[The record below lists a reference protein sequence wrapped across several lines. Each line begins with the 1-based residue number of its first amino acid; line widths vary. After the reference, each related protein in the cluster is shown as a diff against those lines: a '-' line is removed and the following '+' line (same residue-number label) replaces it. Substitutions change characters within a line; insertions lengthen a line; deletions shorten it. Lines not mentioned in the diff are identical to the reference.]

1 MGPLVPDII
10 GNELNLVVALLI
22 GIAFGFILEQ
32 AGFSTSRKLVGLF
45 YGYDFT
51 VLRVFFTA
59 GITAMIGV
67 IAFGHFGILDLNLI
81 YINPTYIWSAITGGL
96 IMGLGFVIGGF
107 CPGTSV
113 CAAATGKIDAMI
125 FIAGSFLGVLL
136 FAEGYPWLEAHYKS
150 GFWGFPHMF
159 ETMGISQAAFAVLM
173 TIMAVGAF
181 VVAAIVERRVNGVP
195 NASTMPIKFYYGL
208 GLAAILISF
217 TSFMMPERQSDIL
230 GRSEDETS
238 LSTFSPKAMSID
250 EFAFRI
256 MDEESDLY
264 VVDLRPPELSKEKG
278 FPNSVSMTPEGMFSK
293 DASKLFAKK
302 NATYVIVA
310 DDEKAE
316 IKAGYI
322 ANELD
327 YENVYILSE
336 GLKGFEEKILNFKM
350 PEGELSRFD
359 SDTYRFR
366 QKASSVI
373 PEIIKNNS
381 KRSFPEKKESK
392 RALGGC

>member
-59 GITAMIGV
+59 GITAMLGV

-81 YINPTYIWSAITGGL
+81 YINPTYIWSALAGGL
-96 IMGLGFVIGGF
+96 FMGMGFVIGGF

-125 FIAGSFLGVLL
+125 FIAGSFLGVLI
-136 FAEGYPWLEAHYKS
+136 FAEGYPWFEGLYKA
-150 GFWGFPHMF
+150 GFWGFPHIF
-159 ETMGISQAAFAVLM
+159 ETIGISQASFAVVM

-181 VVAAIVERRVNGVP
+181 AAAALVEKRVIGTPVT
-195 NASTMPIKFYYGL
+195 SGMPARIYYGL
-208 GLAAILISF
+208 GIGAILISL
-217 TSFMMPERQSDIL
+217 TSFAMPERQSGIL
-230 GRSEDETS
+230 EKSEDAKIIS
-238 LSTFSPKAMSID
+238 SFAPKSMTID

-256 MDEESDLY
+256 MDEESSLHI
-264 VVDLRPPELSKEKG
+264 VDLRSPEHTKG
-278 FPNSVSMTPEGMFSK
+278 KSLPNSVNMTLAGMFGK
-293 DASKLFAKK
+293 DAAKFFARR
-302 NATYVIVA
+302 NATYVIV
-310 DDEKAE
+310 DEDESAEKKA
-316 IKAGYI
+316 AYI
-322 ANELD
+322 ADELGF
-327 YENVYILSE
+327 ENVFILSE
-336 GLKGFEEKILNFKM
+336 GMKGFEEKILNFRM
-350 PEGELSRFD
+350 PEGNLSRAD

-366 QKASSVI
+366 EKARNVI
-373 PEIIKNNS
+373 PELIKNNS
-381 KRSFPEKKESK
+381 KKTSPEKKESK